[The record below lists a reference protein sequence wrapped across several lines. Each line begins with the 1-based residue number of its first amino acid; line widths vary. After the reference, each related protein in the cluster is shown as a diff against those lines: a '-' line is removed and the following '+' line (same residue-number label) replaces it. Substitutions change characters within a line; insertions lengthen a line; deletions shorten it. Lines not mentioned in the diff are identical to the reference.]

1 MRTHHVRSTDG
12 VVLEVHDR
20 GTSPSSSSSG
30 LERDEPITLLLAHAN
45 GFHSRTWDA
54 AVEELMRVASSAEG
68 IGGRTGGVRVITFS
82 FRAHGSSTAPTGGGK
97 DALRWG
103 KFAEDLLALVEQ
115 TPGLVRGEL
124 VGVGHSL
131 GAHAMLRAEASR
143 PGTFASLYCFEP
155 IFVCDPGKLPP
166 FVPMS
171 LERAAAKR
179 RRTFLSRSDARAAYG
194 SKPPLSILHP
204 GVLDAYVQYGFVDAI
219 GGEGGGV
226 TLACT
231 PETESTVFANGGVEA
246 EAFELVGGAKVR
258 CPVTVVHG
266 ATHDP
271 RDVYG
276 RSPSDA
282 IYSSIISP
290 LIAEYIGE
298 NAAVEYVPALT
309 HFGPLQD
316 LGWFAKSV
324 GAHLSRTGG
333 ATRRS
338 RL

>member
-1 MRTHHVRSTDG
+1 M
-12 VVLEVHDR
+12 
-20 GTSPSSSSSG
+20 
-30 LERDEPITLLLAHAN
+30 
-45 GFHSRTWDA
+45 
-54 AVEELMRVASSAEG
+54 
-68 IGGRTGGVRVITFS
+68 ITFS

-179 RRTFLSRSDARAAYG
+179 RRTFPSRSDARAAYG

-219 GGEGGGV
+219 GGEGV

-298 NAAVEYVPALT
+298 NAAVEYVAGADALWAAAG
-309 HFGPLQD
+309 FGLVREERRRAP
-316 LGWFAKSV
+316 V
-324 GAHLSRTGG
+324 AHRGRYTSQPIV
-333 ATRRS
+333 S
-338 RL
+338 Q